1 MMSDDNMDNTDITG
15 RDSYI
20 MAEALYL
27 AIKWI
32 NAQPKEYRSLSNQED
47 MQAILDARWPSFK
60 EIFAQTA
67 RPAVVLK
74 FPRLV
79 SDSDDG
85 PPEGTA

>member
-1 MMSDDNMDNTDITG
+1 MTTDHDTDNTDITG

-27 AIKWI
+27 ATKWI
-32 NAQPKEYRSLSNQED
+32 DAQPKEYRSLSNQED
-47 MQAILDARWPSFK
+47 MRAILDARWPSFK